1 VADLGFWKGGAI
13 FSQVKAMIGKNH
25 FLRTV
30 RGGKNSISFAFAGK
44 NRKFFLEGRGDR
56 PHRPPLNPPPIIQNI
71 IFFIYFEVFLYLIR
85 VTIKI
90 QYPSR

>member
-13 FSQVKAMIGKNH
+13 FSKVGAMIGKNH

-30 RGGKNSISFAFAGK
+30 RGGKNSFSFAFAGK

-56 PHRPPLNPPPIIQNI
+56 PHRPPLNPPLIMGSISDYCHVLFVIQIYDLIIN
-71 IFFIYFEVFLYLIR
+71 L
-85 VTIKI
+85 
-90 QYPSR
+90 